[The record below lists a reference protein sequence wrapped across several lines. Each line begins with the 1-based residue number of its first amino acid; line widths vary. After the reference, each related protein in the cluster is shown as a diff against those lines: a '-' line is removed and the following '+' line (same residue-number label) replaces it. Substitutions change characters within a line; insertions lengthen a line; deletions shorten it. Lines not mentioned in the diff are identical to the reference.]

1 MKKIRNAII
10 AIIIAGSVL
19 GSSMTVYAMD
29 IGNEGGDGTVSG
41 IGDSNGT
48 ESWDYTDYFEDAT
61 VEYKDFE
68 DDNSEEPDMHINFDI
83 TSLLGGNG
91 LFSSDG
97 NMTLLDDIDGSK
109 AEKLQFITVQTR
121 SGAIFYIIIDRTT
134 DKENVYFLNPVDAA
148 DLMALMDDKEKAT
161 LEDKNK
167 EEVIKDTEVEDNT
180 EEEKG
185 KEKNNTSNPITT
197 LLIFAILGGGGVGAY
212 YFLKIKPGK
221 GAKNNEDESEEYGDL
236 DDESNYDD
244 YDVNEDLEK
253 EDNAEDM

>member
-19 GSSMTVYAMD
+19 GSSMTAYAMD
-29 IGNEGGDGTVSG
+29 VGNSGDGGAG
-41 IGDSNGT
+41 IEDSS

-61 VEYKDFE
+61 VEYKDFG
-68 DDNSEEPDMHINFDI
+68 DGDNSEDPDMHISFDI
-83 TSLLGGNG
+83 SSLLGGTG

-97 NMTLLDDIDGSK
+97 NMSLLDDIDGSK

-121 SGAIFYIIIDRTT
+121 NGAIFYIIIDRTT

-148 DLMALMDDKEKAT
+148 DLMALMDDKEKAS

-167 EEVIKDTEVEDNT
+167 EEVNKEPEVENDT
-180 EEEKG
+180 KEEEEN
-185 KEKNNTSNPITT
+185 EKKSTSNPITT
-197 LLIFAILGGGGVGAY
+197 LIIFAILGGGGVGAY

-221 GAKNNEDESEEYGDL
+221 GAKNNEDESEEYDDS
-236 DDESNYDD
+236 DDESAYDD

-253 EDNAEDM
+253 ENEEDM